1 MSEAFGIS
9 PRYDSTRLKPVFTGR
24 GHPLLATAT
33 SLSFSRCSANSPA
46 SSASSSMSIPKA
58 RRQGILRA
66 LPFILAAMRIVHR
79 VHSGR
84 DVARI
89 TELAGNISRMPP
101 ALTYRA
107 DCKYDRGR
115 LAAIPD
121 VCHREHQVLSTL
133 LQNCRRVL

>member
-1 MSEAFGIS
+1 
-9 PRYDSTRLKPVFTGR
+9 
-24 GHPLLATAT
+24 
-33 SLSFSRCSANSPA
+33 
-46 SSASSSMSIPKA
+46 MSIPKA

-133 LQNCRRVL
+133 TELPSRFCDVIFKCYIERYIVKI